1 MTALRADVTELAL
14 GTWGLSGDAYGPVS
28 QAEAEAVVDRALELG
43 ITLFDTADCYAHGR
57 MEQLLGDRIRK
68 SGREVFVLTRIG
80 TDRSGARARKNF
92 EPTWLRTAFEKSRE
106 RLGREKVDVCMLH
119 NPAAST
125 IERGD
130 AVSVLSELVAAGSLR
145 AWGVSAGSQEV
156 AIAAVEAGAKVI
168 EVPYN
173 IFHAKL
179 LHGIAGEV
187 AMRGVSVIARSVLS
201 HGLLAAHWGPDRS
214 FDEGDHRRDRW
225 SPESLRRRVA
235 QLHLV
240 RSLVGGEVLTPR
252 AAAVRFVLANSLVTS
267 AVLGPKST
275 AQLDQLVR
283 EAGSGPP
290 YLPEDKLSI
299 LPSRLLSAGI
309 HT

>member
-14 GTWGLSGDAYGPVS
+14 GTWGLSGEAYGPVS
-28 QAEAEAVVDRALELG
+28 QTEAEAVIDRALELG
-43 ITLFDTADCYAHGR
+43 ITLFDTADCYGLGR
-57 MEQLLGDRIRK
+57 MEQMLGDRMRR
-68 SGREVFVLTRIG
+68 SGREAFVVTRIG
-80 TDRSGARARKNF
+80 TDRSGKRARKNF
-92 EPTWLRTAFEKSRE
+92 EPPYLRTAFEKSRD
-106 RLGREKVDVCMLH
+106 RLGRDVVDVCLLH
-119 NPAAST
+119 NPSAST
-125 IERGD
+125 IERGE
-130 AVSVLSELVAAGSLR
+130 AVQVLAELVEAGALR

-156 AIAAVEAGAKVI
+156 AIAAVEAGAKVV
-168 EVPYN
+168 EVAYN
-173 IFHAKL
+173 VFHSRV

-187 AMRGVSVIARSVLS
+187 AMRGVSVLARSVLS

-225 SPESLRRRVA
+225 SPDDLRRRVA
-235 QLHLV
+235 QLRIV
-240 RSLVGGEVLTPR
+240 RDLVGGDVLTPR

-267 AVLGPKST
+267 AVLGPRST

>member
-28 QAEAEAVVDRALELG
+28 QAEAEAVIDRALELG
-43 ITLFDTADCYAHGR
+43 ITLFDTADCYALGR
-57 MEQLLGDRIRK
+57 MEQVLGERIRR
-68 SGREVFVLTRIG
+68 SGREVFVITRIG
-80 TDRSGARARKNF
+80 TDRSGPRARKNF
-92 EPTWLRTAFEKSRE
+92 DPEYLRSAFDKSRE
-106 RLGREKVDVCMLH
+106 RLGRDKIDVCLLH
-119 NPAAST
+119 NPATST
-125 IERGD
+125 VENGESVR
-130 AVSVLSELVAAGSLR
+130 VLSELVEKGELS
-145 AWGVSAGSQEV
+145 AWGVSAGNQDV
-156 AIAAVEAGAKVI
+156 AIAAIEHGAKVL
-168 EVPYN
+168 EVAYN
-173 IFHAKL
+173 IFHARL
-179 LHGIAGEV
+179 LHAIAGEV
-187 AMRGVSVIARSVLS
+187 AMRGVSVIARSVLA
-201 HGLLAAHWGPDRS
+201 HGLLAAHWGPERA

-225 SPESLRRRVA
+225 SPDALRRRVA

-240 RSLVGGEVLTPR
+240 RSLVGGDVLTPR

-267 AVLGPKST
+267 AVLGPKTTS
-275 AQLDQLVR
+275 QLDQLVR